1 MIHETAIIDP
11 AAKLG
16 NNVEVGAYSI
26 IGADVEIGD
35 GTVVGSH
42 VVIKGPTR
50 IGKENHIYQ
59 FSSIGEAPQD
69 KKYAGEPT
77 LLEIGDRNT
86 IREFCTFNRGTVQD
100 IGTTK
105 LGDDNWVMAYVH
117 IAHDCVIGNN
127 CILANNAALAG
138 HVIVGD
144 WVICGGYSKI
154 HQFCKIGDH
163 AFLGF
168 DSGLH
173 QDVPPYVTVAQ
184 NPAKPYG
191 INSEGLRRRGF
202 TSDQIR
208 NIKKAYRI
216 LYRSNLKLDEA
227 KSQLTELADTGG
239 EVKVLLDF
247 LEQSSRGIVR

>member
-16 NNVEVGAYSI
+16 SNVEIGAYSI

-35 GTVVGSH
+35 DTVVGPH

-86 IREFCTFNRGTVQD
+86 IREFCTFNRGTTQD

-202 TSDQIR
+202 TAEQIR

-227 KSQLTELADTGG
+227 KAQLQALGEADG
-239 EVKVLLDF
+239 EIQVLLDF

>member
-16 NNVEVGAYSI
+16 NNVEVGAFSI
-26 IGADVEIGD
+26 IVADVEIGD
-35 GTVVGSH
+35 CTVVGSH

-105 LGDDNWVMAYVH
+105 LGNDNWVMAYVH

-227 KSQLTELADTGG
+227 KSQLAELADADG

>member
-16 NNVEVGAYSI
+16 ANVEVGAYSI

-35 GTVVGSH
+35 DTVIGSH

-105 LGDDNWVMAYVH
+105 LGNDNWVMAYVH

-202 TSDQIR
+202 TSEQIR

-227 KSQLTELADTGG
+227 KSQLAELVEADG
-239 EVKVLLDF
+239 EVAVLLEF

>member
-11 AAKLG
+11 AAKIAA
-16 NNVEVGAYSI
+16 NVEIGAFTI
-26 IGADVEIGD
+26 IGADVEIGE
-35 GTVVGSH
+35 GTTIGPH

-50 IGKENHIYQ
+50 IGKDNHIYQ

-69 KKYAGEPT
+69 KKYDGEPT

-86 IREFCTFNRGTVQD
+86 IREFCTFNRGTIQD

-105 LGDDNWVMAYVH
+105 LGNDNWVMAYVH

-202 TSDQIR
+202 TPEQVR
-208 NIKKAYRI
+208 NIKKAYRV

-227 KSQLTELADTGG
+227 REQLQEMAKTES
-239 EVKVLLDF
+239 EVKVLVDF